1 MLGLFLTFLKL
12 GAFVF
17 GSGHAL
23 AGAMQGEIV
32 DRQKWMTAE
41 DFQNGWAAGNVLP
54 GPIATKV
61 VAYVGYEQRGVAGA
75 ILATVAYLV
84 PSMGGMVVVAYVLT
98 AYVRSPF
105 VKSLLQGIKPAVL
118 ALLVEA
124 FLSFT
129 GVVVP
134 KATSLAPH
142 SLAFALVV
150 AGVAMSVAGM
160 AWIGAETGTLSKF
173 VLGDARS
180 VVIFALALTALLVFR
195 ADAVL
200 VTLGAAA
207 LGLTYLVF

>member
-41 DFQNGWAAGNVLP
+41 EFQNGWAAGNILP

-61 VAYVGYEQRGVAGA
+61 VAYVGYEQGGVAGA
-75 ILATVAYLV
+75 VLATVAYLL
-84 PSMGGMVVVAYVLT
+84 PSVAGMVVVAFLLT
-98 AYVRSPF
+98 AYVNSPI
-105 VKSLLQGIKPAVL
+105 VKSLLHGIKPAVL

-129 GVVVP
+129 GIAVP
-134 KATSLAPH
+134 KGALLAPH
-142 SLAFALVV
+142 SLAFVVVV

-160 AWIGAETGTLSKF
+160 AWIGAGTGTLAKYA
-173 VLGDARS
+173 LDDARS
-180 VVIFALALTALLVFR
+180 VAIFALTLTALLVFR